1 MSTKSRQMDLFI
13 DAEQLSGLTHI
24 SVRESRKIIRIVQEE
39 MKKEGY
45 YIPKSKKLMA
55 PAERV
60 LKKIGANY
68 EK

>member
-1 MSTKSRQMDLFI
+1 MNCYM
-13 DAEQLSGLTHI
+13 DAEGLSELIGI
-24 SVRESRKIIRIVQEE
+24 SIREARNIIHLVQEE

-60 LKKIGANY
+60 LKKIGAKN

>member
-1 MSTKSRQMDLFI
+1 MI
-13 DAEQLSGLTHI
+13 DAGELSQLIQI
-24 SVRESRKIIRIVQEE
+24 SVREARNIIHLAQEE

-60 LKKIGANY
+60 LKMIGA
-68 EK
+68 K

>member
-1 MSTKSRQMDLFI
+1 MI
-13 DAEQLSGLTHI
+13 DAGELSQLIQI
-24 SVRESRKIIRIVQEE
+24 SVREARFIIHLVQQE

-60 LKKIGANY
+60 LKKIGAKN